1 MTFLNFPKPFI
12 SASRK
17 TVVAYH
23 GNNKAST
30 LKITASWSF
39 ASKMR
44 WLKYVAQ
51 TNNIT
56 LNKSVA
62 PSRLINTVDMILRNH
77 SSLSLWSTT
86 YLTIPFWKPSV
97 ETVSAED
104 KKFRRLPTSAIPPG
118 PTKIANTFEVIS
130 PVPIFNK
137 TLTLLSEVTL
147 NNGVFDMVLI
157 NFKRFVVKL

>member
-1 MTFLNFPKPFI
+1 
-12 SASRK
+12 
-17 TVVAYH
+17 
-23 GNNKAST
+23 
-30 LKITASWSF
+30 
-39 ASKMR
+39 
-44 WLKYVAQ
+44 
-51 TNNIT
+51 
-56 LNKSVA
+56 
-62 PSRLINTVDMILRNH
+62 MILRNH